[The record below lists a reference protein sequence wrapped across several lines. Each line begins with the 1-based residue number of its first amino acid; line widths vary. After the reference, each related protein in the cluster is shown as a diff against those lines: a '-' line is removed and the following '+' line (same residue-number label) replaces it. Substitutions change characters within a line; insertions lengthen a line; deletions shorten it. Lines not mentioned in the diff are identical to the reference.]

1 MHAILIMYR
10 YISIVSM
17 DNDCLGLQ
25 QQFDSEISQRANWKY
40 IYLKKRPEIQAPIKY
55 EMNNECVKM
64 IFGSLFIGY
73 GMGGMIALFMNAG
86 ENTIVDNTL
95 SHKTQAKILFR
106 DMRTRIHRQ
115 GKSFGIFGALIFSF
129 QCPMEEYRGK
139 KDSINGLIGG
149 AFAGAMLAISRGG
162 SIRSVFTGALGTSL
176 VIGAFDFLLPD
187 SFH

>member
-1 MHAILIMYR
+1 
-10 YISIVSM
+10 M
-17 DNDCLGLQ
+17 DNDSLGLQ
-25 QQFDSEISQRANWKY
+25 HQFDEEISQNASWKY
-40 IYLKKRPEIQAPIKY
+40 FYLKKRPEIQVPIKY
-55 EMNNECVKM
+55 EASNDCVKM
-64 IFGSLFIGY
+64 ILGSLVVGY

-86 ENTIVDNTL
+86 ENTIIDNTL

-115 GKSFGIFGALIFSF
+115 GKSFAIFGALIFSF
-129 QCPMEEYRGK
+129 QCPMEEIRGR

-162 SIRSVFTGALGTSL
+162 SLRSVFTGALGTSL
-176 VIGAFDFLLPD
+176 FIGAFDFLLPD